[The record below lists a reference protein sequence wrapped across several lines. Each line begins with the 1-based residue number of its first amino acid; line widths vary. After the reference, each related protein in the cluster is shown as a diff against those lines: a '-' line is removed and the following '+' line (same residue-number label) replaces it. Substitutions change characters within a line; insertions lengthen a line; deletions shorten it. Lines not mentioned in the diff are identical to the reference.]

1 MLDLD
6 HPALS
11 NQRTQTMTKPH
22 TRDLSAART
31 RGCGSI
37 RNIKPIT
44 PQYTPEQV
52 ELFKKLVSAQ
62 EGEVF
67 TTSRQVAELFGK
79 RHDNVLAAIEKLE
92 CSKEFAKLNFEVCF
106 ENSELQ
112 NGKPLKYYNITKDG
126 MVFLVM
132 GFTGKKAAQL
142 KELYILAF
150 NWAIGQ
156 LYDKQELQQL
166 LHDFT
171 KREAVS
177 VSNGTFHGQGLAR
190 RRIEKRALS
199 LEQAQLEAR
208 SQFSLELTGEDAA

>member
-1 MLDLD
+1 
-6 HPALS
+6 
-11 NQRTQTMTKPH
+11 MTKPH
-22 TRDLSAART
+22 TRDLSAARP

-37 RNIKPIT
+37 HRIKPIA
-44 PQYTPEQV
+44 PQYSPEQV

-67 TTSRQVAELFGK
+67 TTSRQIAELFGK
-79 RHDNVLAAIEKLE
+79 EHHNVLKAIDRLSCSAHFKAANFDFADFIDKNGDPRRE
-92 CSKEFAKLNFEVCF
+92 CHM
-106 ENSELQ
+106 
-112 NGKPLKYYNITKDG
+112 TKDG

-156 LYDKQELQQL
+156 LYEKQELQQL

-190 RRIEKRALS
+190 RRIEKRALC

-208 SQFSLELTGEDAA
+208 SQLSLELTGEDAA